1 MRWRELIFDNLW
13 LKIFSVLLAMLIW
26 FAAHNQL
33 ADNPT
38 MPTAFTV
45 NDAQRDFS
53 DRPVLVLTL
62 PTDRRL
68 FRVDPPTVSVT
79 VSGPAPLVQDLTEA
93 RIGVFVK
100 APAADVTSEPVPVQV
115 HIPRGFTVAQTRPE
129 AAVVTAIK
137 TAPPREEKADD
148 NNK

>member
-26 FAAHNQL
+26 FAARTQL
-33 ADNPT
+33 EDKPAVS
-38 MPTAFTV
+38 TAFTV

-53 DRPVLVLTL
+53 ERPVLVLML
-62 PTDRRL
+62 PIDRRL

-79 VSGPAPLVQDLTEA
+79 VSGSAPDVQDLTEA
-93 RIGVFVK
+93 RVGVFVK
-100 APAADVTSEPVPVQV
+100 APAADATSERVPVQV
-115 HIPRGFTVAQTRPE
+115 NVPRGFTVAQIRPE
-129 AAVVTAIK
+129 AVVVTAIK